1 MLRIAGLD
9 LGQAAD
15 YTALCVVDATGT
27 PCEMEVP
34 STRYSQLAGQYYN
47 TAERVPYE
55 GRPVKYEVRH
65 LERFPL
71 GTRYPAIVDRVVE
84 RVRLAEC
91 AGLVVDATGVGA
103 PVVDTIRQRGLNP
116 IAVVITGGDAATVD
130 ESGGTIRVPKRDL
143 VGVLQVALQGGR
155 LQVAQDLAEAQTLV
169 REMLNFQVKLTDAAH
184 DTYGAWREG
193 THDDLILAV
202 ALACWAADARFS
214 PPTVRTITDF
224 SAIRRG
230 W

>member
-9 LGQAAD
+9 LGQSAD

-27 PCEMEVP
+27 PRDLEVP
-34 STRYSQLAGQYYN
+34 TTRYSQLTGQYYN
-47 TAERVPYE
+47 TVERVPDE

-65 LERFPL
+65 LERFAL

-84 RVRLAEC
+84 LVRLAEC

-103 PVVDTIRQRGLNP
+103 PVVDMLRQRDLNP
-116 IAVVITGGDAATVD
+116 IAVVITGGDTATVD
-130 ESGGTIRVPKRDL
+130 EASGTIRVPKRDL
-143 VGVLQVALQGGR
+143 VGAVLIALQGGR
-155 LQVAQDLAEAQTLV
+155 FEIADSPEAATLV
-169 REMLNFQVKLTDAAH
+169 KEMVNFDRKITPAAH

-214 PPTVRTITDF
+214 PPTVRTLTDF
-224 SAIRRG
+224 SALRRG